1 MSAWKLKFA
10 ENFKYLICNNFQI
23 LLHFSTLRKPFE
35 EAHAFLCRLIWH
47 SLSLHWQEAVSATP
61 ERGKNKSEVRKVL

>member
-1 MSAWKLKFA
+1 MSVWKLKFA

-35 EAHAFLCRLIWH
+35 DAYAFFMSPYLAFSQLALAGGCICYTR
-47 SLSLHWQEAVSATP
+47 
-61 ERGKNKSEVRKVL
+61 ERKE